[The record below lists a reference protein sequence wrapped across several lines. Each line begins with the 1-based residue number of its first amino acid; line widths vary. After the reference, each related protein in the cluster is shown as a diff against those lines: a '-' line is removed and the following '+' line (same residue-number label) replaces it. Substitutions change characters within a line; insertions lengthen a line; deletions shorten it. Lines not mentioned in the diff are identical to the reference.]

1 MGFISWLVVAALF
14 MLAEF
19 GLGTFYLL
27 AIGLACLYPAYAA
40 FIDASVGTQLT
51 ALSAGAI
58 LHVVLVMI
66 FRKLKSSKSPSD
78 TLTDIGQRVEVIQW
92 LDECTALVMYN
103 GKEWQAD
110 KAKGEMPDADH
121 GIITSVQYGRLVIS
135 TEQTA

>member
-19 GLGTFYLL
+19 GLGTFYLFS
-27 AIGLACLYPAYAA
+27 IGLACLYSAYAA
-40 FIDASVGTQLT
+40 YIDASIGTQL
-51 ALSAGAI
+51 AVLSAGAI
-58 LHVVLVMI
+58 AHSAIVMI
-66 FRKLKSSKSPSD
+66 LRKIRSSRSTSD
-78 TLTDIGQRVEVIQW
+78 IPTDIGQRVEVVQW
-92 LDECTALVMYN
+92 LDECTAIVMYH

-110 KAKGEMPDADH
+110 KVDGEMPDADH

>member
-19 GLGTFYLL
+19 GLGTFYLF

-40 FIDASVGTQLT
+40 FIDASVGTQLA

-58 LHVVLVMI
+58 VHTALVMI
-66 FRKLKSSKSPSD
+66 FRKLRSSKSSSD
-78 TLTDIGQRVEVIQW
+78 IPTDIGQRVEVIQW
-92 LDECTALVMYN
+92 LDECTALVRYN

-110 KAKGEMPDADH
+110 KAEGEMPNADH
-121 GIITSVQYGRLVIS
+121 GIIKSVQYGRLVIS
-135 TEQTA
+135 TE

>member
-19 GLGTFYLL
+19 GLGTFYLFS
-27 AIGLACLYPAYAA
+27 IGLACLYPAYAA
-40 FIDASVGTQLT
+40 YIDASVGTQLT
-51 ALSAGAI
+51 VLSAGAI
-58 LHVVLVMI
+58 VHTVLVMI
-66 FRKLKSSKSPSD
+66 FRKLRLPKSSSD
-78 TLTDIGQRVEVIQW
+78 IPTDIGQRVEVIQW

>member
-40 FIDASVGTQLT
+40 YIDASVGTQLATLSTGVIAHT
-51 ALSAGAI
+51 A
-58 LHVVLVMI
+58 LVMI
-66 FRKLKSSKSPSD
+66 FRKLRSSNSPSD
-78 TLTDIGQRVEVIQW
+78 TPTDIGQRVEVIQW
-92 LDECTALVMYN
+92 LDDCTALVMYN

-110 KAKGEMPDADH
+110 KVDGEMPDADH

-135 TEQTA
+135 TEQTS